1 MPWTDG
7 QDMIKQ
13 SSLTKT
19 YPHILNLE
27 CYHSFLQFLYK
38 TNRTFIQSL
47 TSLTTLAGMTASQT
61 TDFPLPS
68 IQFIAAGF
76 LSVQ

>member
-1 MPWTDG
+1 M
-7 QDMIKQ
+7 
-13 SSLTKT
+13 
-19 YPHILNLE
+19 
-27 CYHSFLQFLYK
+27 
-38 TNRTFIQSL
+38 FIESL